1 MFYYDLG
8 TVDLCL
14 ESLKL
19 LQNCTEII
27 SMMYNMPKCPTFNL
41 SHRVIIDTEPQLVD
55 PVLKDSEIVS
65 FNQIDVDQAD
75 YDLLSIQTDFK
86 KCEASKITLNDLDT
100 QSGVLKVY
108 YILIGKL
115 ISRFLI
121 SLESI

>member
-1 MFYYDLG
+1 
-8 TVDLCL
+8 
-14 ESLKL
+14 
-19 LQNCTEII
+19 
-27 SMMYNMPKCPTFNL
+27 MYNMPKCPTFNL

>member
-1 MFYYDLG
+1 MFYYNLG

-19 LQNCTEII
+19 LQNCTEIL
-27 SMMYNMPKCPTFNL
+27 SMMYNMSKCPTFNL

-55 PVLKDSEIVS
+55 PVMKDSEIVS

-75 YDLLSIQTDFK
+75 YDLLNIQNDFK
-86 KCEASKITLNDLDT
+86 KCQANKITLNDLDI

-108 YILIGKL
+108 YILIGKF
-115 ISRFLI
+115 IFKFLI
-121 SLESI
+121 SWEQI